1 MRVNLGAAFREL
13 FKGEEGG
20 ITITIKASK
29 DGLLELF
36 YKDDEQSLFPI
47 FKSARYTDG
56 WRHCPLCQCFY
67 QKICPTHGIK
77 LRNSPRK
84 EKPQTS

>member
-20 ITITIKASK
+20 INVVFKLY
-29 DGLLELF
+29 DGVFEMF

-47 FKSARYTDG
+47 FKKS
-56 WRHCPLCQCFY
+56 LN
-67 QKICPTHGIK
+67 I
-77 LRNSPRK
+77 L
-84 EKPQTS
+84 